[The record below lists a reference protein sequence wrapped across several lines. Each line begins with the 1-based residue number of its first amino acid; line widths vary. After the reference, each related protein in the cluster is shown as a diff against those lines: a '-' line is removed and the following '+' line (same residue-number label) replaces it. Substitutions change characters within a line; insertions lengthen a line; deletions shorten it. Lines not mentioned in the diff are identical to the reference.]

1 MGKKKLETDPRSIK
15 GIAQEL
21 SEEKGE
27 EIGPSAIR
35 RVLQAARYV
44 WKRMRKVPAQ
54 ERDEE
59 EFRNCQWELEVLQ
72 QKADGGKL
80 DLYYFDEAGF
90 SLTPCVPYGWQP
102 VGQTWCLPA
111 ASGRQLNV
119 LGFYSRDS
127 QLDSYVFEGPI
138 DSHVVAGCFDLFC
151 ERLTKPTVVVLDNAS
166 IHTSDEFEERI
177 EAWARRGLTLK
188 YLPPYCPEL
197 NLIEILWRKIKYEW
211 LPLAAYA
218 SFQALAFELE
228 TVLRLVGSKYQI
240 TFV

>member
-1 MGKKKLETDPRSIK
+1 M
-15 GIAQEL
+15 
-21 SEEKGE
+21 
-27 EIGPSAIR
+27 
-35 RVLQAARYV
+35 
-44 WKRMRKVPAQ
+44 
-54 ERDEE
+54 
-59 EFRNCQWELEVLQ
+59 
-72 QKADGGKL
+72 
-80 DLYYFDEAGF
+80 
-90 SLTPCVPYGWQP
+90 
-102 VGQTWCLPA
+102 
-111 ASGRQLNV
+111 
-119 LGFYSRDS
+119 
-127 QLDSYVFEGPI
+127 
-138 DSHVVAGCFDLFC
+138 
-151 ERLTKPTVVVLDNAS
+151 VVLDNAS